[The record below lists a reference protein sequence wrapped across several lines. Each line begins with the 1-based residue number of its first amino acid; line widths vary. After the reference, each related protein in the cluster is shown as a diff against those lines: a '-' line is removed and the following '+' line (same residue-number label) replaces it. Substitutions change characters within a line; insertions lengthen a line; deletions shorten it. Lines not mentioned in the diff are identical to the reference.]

1 MVIYVNKMISLK
13 VFDRFITPCYK
24 LFMKKNI
31 VGSNLR
37 LIRERLGIT
46 QEELALR
53 SGLTQGYIN
62 FLENGKR
69 GYSERSLEKIVTAL
83 GIQISGLFEEKTKEE
98 QAIVAEQAIP
108 YGKRRRIYDTIIS
121 LLEKLPAPVIDHYKI
136 LLEAEVEIRNRDSV
150 DWQEKS

>member
-1 MVIYVNKMISLK
+1 MVIYVKKMILPG

-31 VGSNLR
+31 VGSNVR
-37 LIRERLGIT
+37 LIRENLGIT

-69 GYSERSLEKIVTAL
+69 GYSERSLEKIVNAL
-83 GIQISGLFEEKTKEE
+83 GIQIAGLFEEKTKEE
-98 QAIVAEQAIP
+98 PAIVAEQAIS
-108 YGKRRRIYDTIIS
+108 YGKRKRIYDTIIS
-121 LLEKLPAPVIDHYKI
+121 LLEKLPAPVINHYKI
-136 LLEAEVEIRNRDSV
+136 LLEAEIEIRNRDSV
-150 DWQEKS
+150 DRQEKS